1 MSNSRGAGV
10 HCRKGRQ
17 RQGIQNS
24 KGEGKRKN
32 SPGRFSEALAVRNV
46 GRGFGK
52 HARTAC
58 GQGQKGWG
66 KPWGVWC
73 MELRSRR
80 GSMRRNGARGR
91 VGDDDAAG
99 MHWLATKQRPNP
111 QTKNVPIHLTTQPT
125 GLSLVLASAAG
136 LSSHQHHSLPSENPI
151 ISPCDHD
158 QHQCP
163 PSSTPCVPRA
173 PPLPQPTPKMA
184 A

>member
-1 MSNSRGAGV
+1 MKLLAAEGPRRHVYKPVAWWWGAWGRVRISEGRRGAGV

-24 KGEGKRKN
+24 EGEGKRKN

-91 VGDDDAAG
+91 VGEEEG
-99 MHWLATKQRPNP
+99 
-111 QTKNVPIHLTTQPT
+111 TTT
-125 GLSLVLASAAG
+125 L
-136 LSSHQHHSLPSENPI
+136 
-151 ISPCDHD
+151 
-158 QHQCP
+158 
-163 PSSTPCVPRA
+163 RA
-173 PPLPQPTPKMA
+173 CIGLPQSKDQTHKLKTCQFT
-184 A
+184 